1 MESSMSTYDVTE
13 HLPISEPV
21 FLILLAMVDGA
32 RHGYGILLEV
42 ERRTDGEVTIG
53 TGTLY
58 SAMKR
63 LRADGL
69 ITEAPRPEDEGDP
82 RRKYYGL
89 TAAGHAVVESEARRH
104 ERLADL
110 ARSKNVLPAFAGPA
124 KRG

>member
-1 MESSMSTYDVTE
+1 MSATDVTE

-21 FLILLAMVDGA
+21 FLILLSMVDGA

-42 ERRTDGEVTIG
+42 ERRTDGEVTLG

-58 SAMKR
+58 SAIKR

-69 ITEAPRPEDEGDP
+69 ISEAPRPTEESDP
-82 RRKYYGL
+82 RRKYYEL
-89 TAAGHAVVESEARRH
+89 TPVGHAVVEAEARRH

-110 ARSKNVLPAFAGPA
+110 ARAKSVLPAFAGPT
-124 KRG
+124 KLS

>member
-1 MESSMSTYDVTE
+1 MSATDVTE
-13 HLPISEPV
+13 YLPISEPV
-21 FLILLAMVDGA
+21 FLILLSMVDEA

-42 ERRTDGEVTIG
+42 ERRTEGVVTLG

-58 SAMKR
+58 SAIKR

-69 ITEAPRPEDEGDP
+69 IGEASRPGEESDP
-82 RRKYYGL
+82 RRKYYEL
-89 TAAGHAVVESEARRH
+89 TPAGHAVVEAEARRH

-110 ARSKNVLPAFAGPA
+110 ARAKSVLPAFAGPT